1 IPLMLWKLFQ
11 QTSYNNLTKERE
23 QLQTRYKI
31 LIEERDQQQTSYN
44 NLTKERDQLHS
55 SYNNLTKERDQLQ
68 TRCKTLSEER
78 DQLQTRY
85 NNLIEEGDQQQTSY
99 NNLTKEREQLQ
110 TRYKILIEERDQQQT
125 SYNNLTKERDQLH
138 SSYNNLT
145 KERDQLQTR
154 CKTLSEER
162 DQLQTSNNNLTKERD
177 QLQRDRDIFQRLLV
191 KCPNGWKVFG
201 NRSYYVSTEKNN
213 WEYAN
218 QDCLKRGAQLVIINN
233 QEEQKFLITLNIRS
247 WIGLTDRETEGT
259 WKWVD
264 NTTLTTVY
272 WGDREPNNGDGK
284 NGEEDCAEINS
295 WYSDPVKKWN
305 DFSCTTVL
313 NWICE
318 KVIY

>member
-1 IPLMLWKLFQ
+1 DGVIGCQYFIKRDKLQ
-11 QTSYNNLTKERE
+11 TSNKNLTEERDQLQTSYNYLTKESD
-23 QLQTRYKI
+23 QLQTRYK
-31 LIEERDQQQTSYN
+31 
-44 NLTKERDQLHS
+44 
-55 SYNNLTKERDQLQ
+55 
-68 TRCKTLSEER
+68 TLSEEK

-85 NNLIEEGDQQQTSY
+85 NNLIEEGDQQQTM
-99 NNLTKEREQLQ
+99 
-110 TRYKILIEERDQQQT
+110 
-125 SYNNLTKERDQLH
+125 
-138 SSYNNLT
+138 
-145 KERDQLQTR
+145 
-154 CKTLSEER
+154 
-162 DQLQTSNNNLTKERD
+162 
-177 QLQRDRDIFQRLLV
+177 

-264 NTTLTTVY
+264 DTPLTTAY